1 MNTLFDLVVAIINAL
16 LMEYTFILFFDTFS
30 PPGKSNAHNIWVRC
44 GLFIAFALTIW
55 LIPVGL
61 PRTLIV
67 MIVPFILSLTFALG
81 WKNKLLLSVI
91 ALGLSLVSELFVT
104 VMLSYVFSISSEMA
118 MQGIFQIIG
127 IVLSKL
133 FLLAIIAVL
142 RYRKYRT
149 LKDLTYKQLFAL
161 IAMPVSSLIVSFAH
175 IFLFTQT
182 PSDTPVMSVA
192 NILSYL
198 ILISSNILV
207 FQIVDTTYQN
217 AEKEQQLFTVKELL
231 NAQTNQYEQMQAQS
245 QQILKTKHD
254 YKNFLL
260 GLISELE
267 NENYSA
273 SIDFLKDEYRKLT
286 LYGEFSCMNNIALA
300 VIKMKTQVAENRGI
314 TIQTNYRELD
324 KIKISLIDVAIILG
338 NALDNAIEA
347 TENTNN
353 VKKEIDVTINIKN
366 DLVIIT
372 IRNPVENDVNTD
384 HLTSSKRNDGSLGY
398 GISSMRSIAT
408 KYHGEVLLLCKD
420 KVFQTTIY
428 LRNSNDKQ
436 ERL

>member
-1 MNTLFDLVVAIINAL
+1 
-16 LMEYTFILFFDTFS
+16 
-30 PPGKSNAHNIWVRC
+30 
-44 GLFIAFALTIW
+44 
-55 LIPVGL
+55 
-61 PRTLIV
+61 
-67 MIVPFILSLTFALG
+67 MIVPFILSLTFAFSL
-81 WKNKLLLSVI
+81 KNRLLLSII
-91 ALGLSLVSELFVT
+91 ALALSLVSELFVT

-142 RYRKYRT
+142 RFRKYRA

-161 IAMPVSSLIVSFAH
+161 IAMPASSLIVSFAH
-175 IFLFTQT
+175 VFLFTQT
-182 PSDTPVMSVA
+182 PSESATMSIA

-198 ILISSNILV
+198 ILIGSNVLV
-207 FQIVDTTYQN
+207 FQIIDTTYQN
-217 AEKEQQLFTVKELL
+217 AEKEKQLFIAKELL
-231 NAQTNQYEQMQAQS
+231 NAQATQYEQMQEQS
-245 QQILKTKHD
+245 QQILKMKHD

-267 NENYSA
+267 NENYSD

-286 LYGEFSCMNNIALA
+286 LYGEFTCMNNIALA
-300 VIKMKTQVAENRGI
+300 VIRMKTQVAEERGI
-314 TIQTNYRELD
+314 SIQTNYRELE
-324 KIKISLIDVAIILG
+324 KLKISLIDLAIILG

-347 TENTNN
+347 TEKTNTA
-353 VKKEIDVTINIKN
+353 KKEIDVTINMKN

-384 HLTSSKRNDGSLGY
+384 HLVSSKRNDGSLGY

-428 LRNSNDKQ
+428 MRNTNN
-436 ERL
+436 E

>member
-1 MNTLFDLVVAIINAL
+1 MNTLYDLVVAIINAL

-61 PRTLIV
+61 SRTLIV

-81 WKNKLLLSVI
+81 WKNRLLLSVI
-91 ALGLSLVSELFVT
+91 ALGLSLVSELFIT

-175 IFLFTQT
+175 VFLFTQT

-217 AEKEQQLFTVKELL
+217 AEKEQQLFIVKELL
-231 NAQTNQYEQMQAQS
+231 SAQTNQYEQMQAQS

-300 VIKMKTQVAENRGI
+300 VIKMKTQVAEDRGI
-314 TIQTNYRELD
+314 TIQTNYRELE
-324 KIKISLIDVAIILG
+324 KLQISLIDVAIVLG

-347 TENTNN
+347 TEKTNN
-353 VKKEIDVTINIKN
+353 AKKEIDVTINIKN
-366 DLVIIT
+366 DLIIIT

-398 GISSMRSIAT
+398 GISSMRSIAA

-420 KVFQTTIY
+420 KVFQATIY
-428 LRNSNDKQ
+428 LRNADN
-436 ERL
+436 E

>member
-1 MNTLFDLVVAIINAL
+1 MNTLFGLVVAIINAL

-30 PPGKSNAHNIWVRC
+30 PHGKSNAHNIWVRC

-81 WKNKLLLSVI
+81 WKNRLLLSVI

-118 MQGIFQIIG
+118 MHGIFQIIG

-149 LKDLTYKQLFAL
+149 LKELTYKQLFAL

-198 ILISSNILV
+198 ILIGSNILV

-245 QQILKTKHD
+245 QQILKAKHD

-324 KIKISLIDVAIILG
+324 KIRISLIDVAIILG

-347 TENTNN
+347 TEKTNN
-353 VKKEIDVTINIKN
+353 EKKEIDVTINIKN

-372 IRNPVENDVNTD
+372 IKNSVENDVNTD

-428 LRNSNDKQ
+428 LRNSSNK
-436 ERL
+436 

>member
-30 PPGKSNAHNIWVRC
+30 PPGKSNAHNTWVRC

-81 WKNKLLLSVI
+81 WKNRLLLSVI

-175 IFLFTQT
+175 IFLFTQM

-217 AEKEQQLFTVKELL
+217 AEKEQQLFIVKELL
-231 NAQTNQYEQMQAQS
+231 SAQTNQYEQMQAQS

-300 VIKMKTQVAENRGI
+300 VIKMKTQVAEDRGI

-347 TENTNN
+347 TEKTNN

-420 KVFQTTIY
+420 KAFQTTIY

>member
-30 PPGKSNAHNIWVRC
+30 PPGKSNVHNIWVRC

-81 WKNKLLLSVI
+81 WKNRLLLSVI

-149 LKDLTYKQLFAL
+149 LKELTYKQLIAL

-198 ILISSNILV
+198 ILIGSNILV
-207 FQIVDTTYQN
+207 FQVVDTTYQN
-217 AEKEQQLFTVKELL
+217 AEKEQQLFIVKELL

-286 LYGEFSCMNNIALA
+286 LYGEFSCMNNIVLA

-347 TENTNN
+347 TEKTNN
-353 VKKEIDVTINIKN
+353 LKKEIDVTINIKN

-384 HLTSSKRNDGSLGY
+384 HLVSSKRNDGSFGY

-420 KVFQTTIY
+420 KAFQTTIY

>member
-30 PPGKSNAHNIWVRC
+30 PPGKSNAHNTWVRC

-81 WKNKLLLSVI
+81 WKNRLLLSVI

-175 IFLFTQT
+175 IFLFTQM

-217 AEKEQQLFTVKELL
+217 AEKEQQLFIVKELL

-286 LYGEFSCMNNIALA
+286 LYGEFSCMNNIVLA

-347 TENTNN
+347 TEKTNN
-353 VKKEIDVTINIKN
+353 LKKEIDVTINIKN

-384 HLTSSKRNDGSLGY
+384 HLVSSKRNDGSFGY

-420 KVFQTTIY
+420 KAFQTTIY